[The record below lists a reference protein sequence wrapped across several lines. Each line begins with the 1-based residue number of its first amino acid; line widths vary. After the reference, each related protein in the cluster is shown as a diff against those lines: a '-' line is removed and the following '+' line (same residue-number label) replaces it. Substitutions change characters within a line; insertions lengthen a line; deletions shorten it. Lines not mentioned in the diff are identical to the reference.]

1 MENSERIVIDLFS
14 QDVLYPWANI
24 IYKNGVTNI
33 GMYEDGKIAKKLF
46 CMDRTQLKQLV
57 NTLQMLI
64 KD

>member
-14 QDVLYPWANI
+14 HDAFYPWANI

-33 GMYEDGKIAKKLF
+33 GMYEDGKIARNLF
-46 CMDRTQLKQLV
+46 SMDRTQLKQLV
-57 NTLQMLI
+57 NTLKMLI